1 MGAAAAHHQQPGR
14 LLRLLHS
21 RQEQTS
27 MFFLLDME
35 RIVTLPPQHF
45 GSGLRDV
52 LHKQLVREV
61 EGTCSGKHGYIVSVT
76 KITDSGKG
84 RVQVGTGKATFH
96 MKYQCVAFRPFKGE
110 VLDCVVT
117 QITKLGFFADAG
129 PFAIF
134 VSSSLIP
141 DDYEFTSGDQD
152 VAIVRNCEVRVK
164 VVGIRVDAT
173 EIFGIG
179 TIKEDYLGVLGGPDM
194 S

>member
-1 MGAAAAHHQQPGR
+1 LLGR
-14 LLRLLHS
+14 
-21 RQEQTS
+21 EGK
-27 MFFLLDME
+27 MFFLLEME

-45 GSGLRDV
+45 GSGMRET

-110 VLDCVVT
+110 VVDCVVT

-141 DDYEFTSGDQD
+141 EDYEFTSGDQGPCFISGDQD

-164 VVGIRVDAT
+164 IVGIRVDAT

-179 TIKEDYLGVLGGPDM
+179 TIKEDYLGVLGGPET
-194 S
+194 